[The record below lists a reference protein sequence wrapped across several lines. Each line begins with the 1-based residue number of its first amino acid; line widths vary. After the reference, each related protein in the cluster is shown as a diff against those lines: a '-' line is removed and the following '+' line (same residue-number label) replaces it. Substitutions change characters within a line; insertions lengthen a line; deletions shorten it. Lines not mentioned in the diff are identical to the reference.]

1 MTTLVRTIRVAAFVA
16 VVARA
21 PVASAQGT
29 KPGVV
34 ILATGGTIAGVA
46 PSAPT
51 ARSTCSPR
59 WASPSTS
66 GPGVEGAGRHERLD
80 SWRPLADQDQHH
92 GDSDLHVAIARSGRR
107 AAPSRTDVFS
117 VSYAIAAGAHQIVGS
132 GASGMPEA
140 RTATGVPDRAV

>member
-29 KPGVV
+29 
-34 ILATGGTIAGVA
+34 
-46 PSAPT
+46 
-51 ARSTCSPR
+51 
-59 WASPSTS
+59 
-66 GPGVEGAGRHERLD
+66 GRHERLD